1 MADVNGGALSFTSVM
16 DNGNMNAA
24 IEETLRRVQGF
35 SDAVVGSGDAM
46 DKTTQEIVE
55 SINIQKRVINEL
67 ENTVAELN
75 AKINSVEPG
84 AAQDALIEQANAA
97 RAELEGEKQGMVALI
112 NELNNL
118 QRANAGVAA
127 TQEEIR
133 SGLGQIGAACE
144 MHETA
149 LASLENEYAKISAQM
164 NTALKSGND
173 NEYRALRERA
183 QAIKG
188 EITTRKQL
196 LKELRDQ
203 SNALEAEA
211 TKMEQA
217 AAAVNNTAQA
227 HVSLRGRIRELREEM
242 ALYREQFGD
251 QTDKYREMSAE
262 LGRLQ
267 DIQGD
272 IQAQGRILSNDQA
285 QFQGIITG
293 LNGVVG
299 GFTAAQG
306 AVALFAG
313 ENENLQKIMLK
324 VQSLMSITM
333 GLQQVSATLNKDSAF
348 RLATVNSLREWWN
361 KLLAIGRGEQIASTA
376 ATVADTTATA
386 ASTAATTANAA
397 AQTAANSAQT
407 ASVGAST
414 GAAVAQGVQ
423 TASAVAGTAANIG
436 LAGAFRMVGAAI
448 KSIPVFGW
456 ILAGISAL
464 IALVSL
470 FVGKANEAKK
480 AAEEWYNAIAE
491 NSYKPIAAIMD
502 LSARWNALGN
512 DLEAKKQFIEDNK
525 KAFDELGAS
534 VNDVVDAE
542 NLLVKNKDAF
552 INAQIEKA
560 KATIYLRQA
569 TEKVKELIKKEQE
582 VAAMPDKSSTYV
594 QTSSFGTGYWVE
606 GINQAKVE
614 AKKELAGLRAEIAQG
629 FTNAA
634 DAEKRGFNIL
644 KNAGVSA
651 TQTYAKGS
659 LGAIQQAIALKQEA
673 LKKLTNNADYQKAMK
688 EIEALQKQA
697 DKITGKTT
705 TTSGGGGGGGR
716 SSGGGTKKD
725 PFLDKLA
732 KYKSEY
738 ARFQK
743 WVNTGDAIIQKEA
756 ATEFD
761 GLLKQG
767 ATYIDYLKRQRDIIL
782 EVDVANRTKAQNKQL
797 RQLNDAIAEETKNTV
812 LEAFNNELSASL
824 ANAKTVLEM
833 LKVIE
838 AKRKELSG
846 DGTELDNAKAKSLN
860 NAEEKAKSEAA
871 KQTEALLTEY
881 ASFVEQKRRLEEQF
895 NTDMELLSRARAKA
909 TTAAGIAEIDQ
920 AMAQRKT
927 KYNKDV
933 VNVGGYDDLLN
944 QYGGYE
950 QKKTRIQEQ
959 YAERRRIAE
968 LNGNTQLLQQ
978 LATAEQN
985 ELSKLQSDLIKNSAD
1000 WQNLFGNLDELTTS
1014 TIKKLIAKIEGM
1026 KATIGVDLNP
1036 KDLQALNEQLLKAQ
1050 KEIES
1055 RNPFS
1060 ALGAAWKR
1068 LKEDIGNGGLG
1079 TDKAKKDAKDFA
1091 SSASEALNLMNGTF
1105 NAVTSGLDKMGVKMD
1120 EETQAILND
1129 ISGIMNGAQQL
1140 AEGIASANP
1149 LSIIQG
1155 SISLLSSAFDLFNF
1169 KDRKASKEVDKHVKA
1184 IQDLENAYR
1193 QLEWQIDKALGGEVY
1208 KNQQAAI
1215 RNMQE
1220 QQAQLQ
1226 AAWEAESSKKKKDD
1240 AKIAEWKEKY
1250 ADLTRQIQDM
1260 IDEISKDLLQT
1271 NAKDFATQL
1280 SDSLVE
1286 AFKTGEDAAKAME
1299 TTVNEV
1305 LQNIVVNQLKKK
1317 FLENQLQG
1325 ALNQLEKDMGYWNG
1339 DNFVFDGL
1347 SYEEI
1352 ARFKAAVGAAS
1363 SNFNNALQVYRQL
1376 LDLEES
1382 SLSEDLL
1389 QTDVTGLAD
1398 QLGDSLVEAFKSG
1411 EDAAKAMETTV
1422 NEVLQNIVVNQLKKN
1437 FLENQLQSS
1446 LERLQK
1452 DMGYWDGDNFVFD
1465 GLTDEEIAK
1474 FKASVSAATSNFNNA
1489 LQVYQDLF
1497 KEMDLGADNS
1507 LTGAVKG
1514 VSEET
1519 ANILAGQMNAIRI
1532 NQLDMSEIMR
1542 QQLQQLNQIAANTAY
1557 NKYLQR
1563 IERIITILETNNSEN
1578 ALRSQGLS

>member
-16 DNGNMNAA
+16 DNEKMNAA

-84 AAQDALIEQANAA
+84 AAQDALIEQANAV

-133 SGLGQIGAACE
+133 AGLGQIGAACE

-149 LASLENEYAKISAQM
+149 LASLEDEYAKISAQM

-183 QAIKG
+183 LAIKG

-217 AAAVNNTAQA
+217 AAAAQNTAQS
-227 HVSLRGRIRELREEM
+227 HVSLRSRIRELREEM

-272 IQAQGRILSNDQA
+272 IQAQGSILSNDQA
-285 QFQGIITG
+285 QFQGIISG

-376 ATVADTTATA
+376 ATIADTTATT
-386 ASTAATTANAA
+386 ASTVATTANTA
-397 AQTAANSAQT
+397 AQTAANGAKT
-407 ASVGAST
+407 ASIGAST
-414 GAAVAQGVQ
+414 GAAAAQGVQ

-464 IALVSL
+464 IALVSH

-502 LSARWNALGN
+502 LSQRWNELGN

-525 KAFDELGAS
+525 KAFDDLGAS

-560 KATIYLRQA
+560 KATIYLQQA

-582 VAAMPDKSSTYV
+582 VAAMPEKSSTYV

-614 AKKELAGLRAEIAQG
+614 AKKELADLRAEITKG

-634 DAEKRGFNIL
+634 YAEKRGFNIL

-716 SSGGGTKKD
+716 RLSGGGGTKKD
-725 PFLDKLA
+725 PFLEKLA

-743 WVNTGDAIIQKEA
+743 WVNSGDAIIQKAA

-782 EVDVANRTKAQNKQL
+782 DVDVANRTKAQNKQL

-846 DGTELDNAKAKSLN
+846 DGTELDNAKAKSLD
-860 NAEEKAKSEAA
+860 NAEEKANAEAA

-881 ASFVEQKRRLEEQF
+881 ASFTEQKRRLDEQYRI
-895 NTDMELLSRARAKA
+895 DKELLDRRLAKA
-909 TTAAGIAEIDQ
+909 TSAAEIAEIKNV
-920 AMAQRKT
+920 MAEREK

-933 VNVGGYDDLLN
+933 LNVGGYDDILN

-968 LNGNTQLLQQ
+968 LNGNTKLLEQ

-1036 KDLQALNEQLLKAQ
+1036 QDLKALTDQ
-1050 KEIES
+1050 LNKAREEVEK
-1055 RNPFS
+1055 RNPFT

-1068 LKEDIGNGGLG
+1068 LKEATKDGKGLG
-1079 TDKAKKDAKDFA
+1079 SDEAKKATKDVA
-1091 SSASEALNLMNGTF
+1091 SAVSQSINLVSGTF
-1105 NAVTSGLDKMGVKMD
+1105 NAVTAGLQKMGVSMD
-1120 EETQAILND
+1120 EETQAILSD
-1129 ISGIMNGAQQL
+1129 LGGIMDGASQVAQ
-1140 AEGIASANP
+1140 GIATGNP
-1149 LSIIQG
+1149 LSVIQG
-1155 SISLLSSAFDLFNF
+1155 SIGLLSSAFDLFNSR
-1169 KDRKASKEVDKHVKA
+1169 DRKAEKQIKKHQEA
-1184 IQDLENAYR
+1184 IKKLQNAYK

-1208 KNQQAAI
+1208 KNQRAAI
-1215 RNMQE
+1215 KNMQE
-1220 QQAQLQ
+1220 QQAHLK
-1226 AAWEAESSKKKKDD
+1226 AAWEAEISKKHTDWGRVDD
-1240 AKIAEWKEKY
+1240 FKEQYAE
-1250 ADLTRQIQDM
+1250 LGRQIEDM
-1260 IDEISKDLLQT
+1260 IDEISNDLLQT
-1271 NAKDFATQL
+1271 NAKDFANEL
-1280 SDSLVE
+1280 GDALVE
-1286 AFKTGEDAAKAME
+1286 AFGKGEDAAKAME
-1299 TTVNEV
+1299 TTVNSV
-1305 LQNIVVNQLKKK
+1305 LKNLVLNQLKKN
-1317 FLENQLQG
+1317 FLETQLQG
-1325 ALNQLEKDMGYWNG
+1325 ALDQLEKDMGYWNG
-1339 DNFVFDGL
+1339 DNFIFDGL
-1347 SYEEI
+1347 SDEEI
-1352 ARFKAAVGAAS
+1352 ARFKASVGAATA
-1363 SNFNNALQVYRQL
+1363 NFNNAMQL
-1376 LDLEES
+1376 YE
-1382 SLSEDLL
+1382 
-1389 QTDVTGLAD
+1389 
-1398 QLGDSLVEAFKSG
+1398 
-1411 EDAAKAMETTV
+1411 
-1422 NEVLQNIVVNQLKKN
+1422 
-1437 FLENQLQSS
+1437 
-1446 LERLQK
+1446 
-1452 DMGYWDGDNFVFD
+1452 
-1465 GLTDEEIAK
+1465 
-1474 FKASVSAATSNFNNA
+1474 
-1489 LQVYQDLF
+1489 DLF
-1497 KEMDLGADNS
+1497 KEMGLDDTDES

-1519 ANILAGQMNAIRI
+1519 ADIIAGQMNAIRI
-1532 NQLDMSEIMR
+1532 NQLDMAAIMR
-1542 QQLQQLNQIAANTAY
+1542 QQLQQLNQIAVNTGY
-1557 NKYLQR
+1557 NKYLSR
-1563 IERIITILETNNSEN
+1563 IERIITILEQNQSGNT
-1578 ALRSQGLS
+1578 LRSQGLS

>member
-16 DNGNMNAA
+16 DNEKMNAA

-84 AAQDALIEQANAA
+84 AAQDALIEQANAV
-97 RAELEGEKQGMVALI
+97 RAELDGEKQGMVALI

-133 SGLGQIGAACE
+133 AGLGQIGAACE

-217 AAAVNNTAQA
+217 AAAANNTAQA
-227 HVSLRGRIRELREEM
+227 HVSLRSRIRELREEM

-272 IQAQGRILSNDQA
+272 IQAQGSILSNDQA
-285 QFQGIITG
+285 QFQGIISG

-376 ATVADTTATA
+376 ATVADTTATT
-386 ASTAATTANAA
+386 ASTVATTANTA
-397 AQTAANSAQT
+397 AQTAANSAKT

-414 GAAVAQGVQ
+414 GAAAAQGVQ

-464 IALVSL
+464 IALVSH

-525 KAFDELGAS
+525 KAFDDLGAS

-560 KATIYLRQA
+560 KATIYLQQA

-594 QTSSFGTGYWVE
+594 QTSSYGTGYWVE

-614 AKKELAGLRAEIAQG
+614 AQKELADLKAEITQG

-634 DAEKRGFNIL
+634 EAEKRGFNIL

-716 SSGGGTKKD
+716 SSGGGGTKKD
-725 PFLDKLA
+725 PFLEKLA

-743 WVNTGDAIIQKEA
+743 WVNSGDVIIQKAA

-782 EVDVANRTKAQNKQL
+782 DVDVANRTKAQNKQL

-846 DGTELDNAKAKSLN
+846 DGTELDNAKAKSLD
-860 NAEEKAKSEAA
+860 NAEEKANAEAA

-909 TTAAGIAEIDQ
+909 TTAAEIAEIDQ
-920 AMAQRKT
+920 AMANRKT

-933 VNVGGYDDLLN
+933 VNVGGYDEILN

-968 LNGNTQLLQQ
+968 LNGNTKLLEQ

-1036 KDLQALNEQLLKAQ
+1036 QDLKALTDQ
-1050 KEIES
+1050 LNKAREEVEK
-1055 RNPFS
+1055 RNPFT

-1068 LKEDIGNGGLG
+1068 LKEATKDGKGLG
-1079 TDKAKKDAKDFA
+1079 SDEAKKATKDVA
-1091 SSASEALNLMNGTF
+1091 SAVSQSINLVSGTF
-1105 NAVTSGLDKMGVKMD
+1105 NAVTAGLQKMGVSMD
-1120 EETQAILND
+1120 EETQAILGD
-1129 ISGIMNGAQQL
+1129 LGGIMEGASQVAQ
-1140 AEGIASANP
+1140 GIATGNP
-1149 LSIIQG
+1149 LSVIQG
-1155 SISLLSSAFDLFNF
+1155 SIGLLSSAFDLFNSR
-1169 KDRKASKEVDKHVKA
+1169 DRKAEKQIKKHQEA
-1184 IQDLENAYR
+1184 INKLQNAYK

-1208 KNQQAAI
+1208 KNQRAAI
-1215 RNMQE
+1215 KNMQE
-1220 QQAQLQ
+1220 QQAHLK
-1226 AAWEAESSKKKKDD
+1226 ASWEAEISKKHTDWGRVDD
-1240 AKIAEWKEKY
+1240 FKEQYAE
-1250 ADLTRQIQDM
+1250 LGRQIEDL
-1260 IDEISKDLLQT
+1260 IDEISNDLLQT
-1271 NAKDFATQL
+1271 NAKDFANEL
-1280 SDSLVE
+1280 GDALVE
-1286 AFKTGEDAAKAME
+1286 AFGKGEDAAKAME
-1299 TTVNEV
+1299 TTVNSV
-1305 LQNIVVNQLKKK
+1305 LKNLVLNQLKKN
-1317 FLENQLQG
+1317 FLETQLQG
-1325 ALNQLEKDMGYWNG
+1325 ALDQLEKDMGYWSG
-1339 DNFVFDGL
+1339 DNFIFDGL
-1347 SYEEI
+1347 SDEEI
-1352 ARFKAAVGAAS
+1352 ARFKASVGAATA
-1363 SNFNNALQVYRQL
+1363 NFNNAMQL
-1376 LDLEES
+1376 YE
-1382 SLSEDLL
+1382 
-1389 QTDVTGLAD
+1389 
-1398 QLGDSLVEAFKSG
+1398 
-1411 EDAAKAMETTV
+1411 
-1422 NEVLQNIVVNQLKKN
+1422 
-1437 FLENQLQSS
+1437 
-1446 LERLQK
+1446 
-1452 DMGYWDGDNFVFD
+1452 
-1465 GLTDEEIAK
+1465 
-1474 FKASVSAATSNFNNA
+1474 
-1489 LQVYQDLF
+1489 DLF
-1497 KEMDLGADNS
+1497 KEMGLDDTDES

-1519 ANILAGQMNAIRI
+1519 ADILAGQMNAIRI
-1532 NQLDMSEIMR
+1532 NQLDMAAIMR
-1542 QQLQQLNQIAANTAY
+1542 QQLQQLNQIAVNTGY
-1557 NKYLQR
+1557 NKYLSR
-1563 IERIITILETNNSEN
+1563 IERIITILEQNQSGNT
-1578 ALRSQGLS
+1578 LRSQGLS

>member
-16 DNGNMNAA
+16 DNEKMNAA

-84 AAQDALIEQANAA
+84 AAQDALIEQANAV

-133 SGLGQIGAACE
+133 AGLGQIGAACE
-144 MHETA
+144 MHEAA
-149 LASLENEYAKISAQM
+149 LASLEDEYAKISAQM

-217 AAAVNNTAQA
+217 AAAANNTAQA
-227 HVSLRGRIRELREEM
+227 HVSLRSRIRELREEM

-272 IQAQGRILSNDQA
+272 IQAQGSILSNDQA

-376 ATVADTTATA
+376 ATVADTTATT
-386 ASTAATTANAA
+386 ASTVATTANTA
-397 AQTAANSAQT
+397 AQTAANSAKT

-414 GAAVAQGVQ
+414 GAAAAQGVQ

-464 IALVSL
+464 IALVSH

-512 DLEAKKQFIEDNK
+512 DLEAKKQFIEENK
-525 KAFDELGAS
+525 KAFDDLGAS

-560 KATIYLRQA
+560 KATIYLQQA

-614 AKKELAGLRAEIAQG
+614 AKKELADLRAEITQG

-716 SSGGGTKKD
+716 SSGGGGTKKD
-725 PFLDKLA
+725 PFLEKLA

-743 WVNTGDAIIQKEA
+743 WVNSGDAIIQKAA

-767 ATYIDYLKRQRDIIL
+767 ATYIDYLKRQRDVIL
-782 EVDVANRTKAQNKQL
+782 DVDVANRTKAQNKQL

-846 DGTELDNAKAKSLN
+846 DGTELDNAKAKSLD
-860 NAEEKAKSEAA
+860 NAEEKANAEAA

-909 TTAAGIAEIDQ
+909 TTAAEIAEIDQ
-920 AMAQRKT
+920 AIANRKT

-933 VNVGGYDDLLN
+933 VNVGGYDDILN

-968 LNGNTQLLQQ
+968 LNGNTKLLEQ

-1036 KDLQALNEQLLKAQ
+1036 QDLKALTDQ
-1050 KEIES
+1050 LNKARAEVEK
-1055 RNPFS
+1055 RNPFT

-1068 LKEDIGNGGLG
+1068 LKEATKDGKGLG
-1079 TDKAKKDAKDFA
+1079 SDEAKKATKDVA
-1091 SSASEALNLMNGTF
+1091 SAVSQSINLVSGTF
-1105 NAVTSGLDKMGVKMD
+1105 NAVTAGLQKMGVSMD
-1120 EETQAILND
+1120 EETQAILSD
-1129 ISGIMNGAQQL
+1129 LGGIMDGASQVAQ
-1140 AEGIASANP
+1140 GIATGNP
-1149 LSIIQG
+1149 LSVIQG
-1155 SISLLSSAFDLFNF
+1155 SIGLLSSAFDLFNSR
-1169 KDRKASKEVDKHVKA
+1169 DRKAEKQIKKHQEA
-1184 IQDLENAYR
+1184 IKKLQNAYK

-1208 KNQQAAI
+1208 KNQRAAI

-1220 QQAQLQ
+1220 QQAHLK
-1226 AAWEAESSKKKKDD
+1226 ASWEAEISKKHTDWGRVDD
-1240 AKIAEWKEKY
+1240 FKEQYAE
-1250 ADLTRQIQDM
+1250 LGRQIEDM
-1260 IDEISKDLLQT
+1260 IDEISNDLLQT
-1271 NAKDFATQL
+1271 NAKDFANEL
-1280 SDSLVE
+1280 GDALVE
-1286 AFKTGEDAAKAME
+1286 AFGKGEDAAKAME
-1299 TTVNEV
+1299 TTVNSV
-1305 LQNIVVNQLKKK
+1305 LKNLVLNQLKKN
-1317 FLENQLQG
+1317 FLETQLQG
-1325 ALNQLEKDMGYWNG
+1325 ALDQLEKDMGYWNG
-1339 DNFVFDGL
+1339 DNFIFDGL
-1347 SYEEI
+1347 SDEEI
-1352 ARFKAAVGAAS
+1352 ARFKASVGAATA
-1363 SNFNNALQVYRQL
+1363 NFNNAMQL
-1376 LDLEES
+1376 YE
-1382 SLSEDLL
+1382 
-1389 QTDVTGLAD
+1389 
-1398 QLGDSLVEAFKSG
+1398 
-1411 EDAAKAMETTV
+1411 
-1422 NEVLQNIVVNQLKKN
+1422 
-1437 FLENQLQSS
+1437 
-1446 LERLQK
+1446 
-1452 DMGYWDGDNFVFD
+1452 
-1465 GLTDEEIAK
+1465 
-1474 FKASVSAATSNFNNA
+1474 
-1489 LQVYQDLF
+1489 DLF
-1497 KEMDLGADNS
+1497 KEMGLDDTDES

-1519 ANILAGQMNAIRI
+1519 ADIIAGQMNAIRI
-1532 NQLDMSEIMR
+1532 NQLDMAAIMR
-1542 QQLQQLNQIAANTAY
+1542 QQLQQLNQIAVNTGY
-1557 NKYLQR
+1557 NKYLSR
-1563 IERIITILETNNSEN
+1563 IERIITILEQNQSGNT
-1578 ALRSQGLS
+1578 LRSQGLS

>member
-16 DNGNMNAA
+16 DNGKMNAA

-188 EITTRKQL
+188 EIATRKQL

-217 AAAVNNTAQA
+217 AAAANNTAQS
-227 HVSLRGRIRELREEM
+227 HVSLRSRIRELREEM

-251 QTDKYREMSAE
+251 QTAKYREMSAE

-272 IQAQGRILSNDQA
+272 IQRQGSILSNDQA

-386 ASTAATTANAA
+386 ASTVATTANAA
-397 AQTAANSAQT
+397 AQTSANSAKT

-414 GAAVAQGVQ
+414 GAAAAQGVQ

-456 ILAGISAL
+456 VLAGISAL
-464 IALVSL
+464 IALVSH

-525 KAFDELGAS
+525 KAFNDLGAS

-542 NLLVKNKDAF
+542 NLLVQNKDAF

-560 KATIYLRQA
+560 KATIYLQQA

-614 AKKELAGLRAEIAQG
+614 AKKELADLRAEIAQG

-673 LKKLTNNADYQKAMK
+673 LKNLTNNADYQKAMK

-705 TTSGGGGGGGR
+705 TTSGGGGGGG
-716 SSGGGTKKD
+716 TKKD

-743 WVNTGDAIIQKEA
+743 WVNSGDAIIQKAA

-812 LEAFNNELSASL
+812 LEAFNKELSASL
-824 ANAKTVLEM
+824 ANANTVLEM

-846 DGTELDNAKAKSLN
+846 DGTELDNAKAKSLD
-860 NAEEKAKSEAA
+860 NAEEKANAEAA

-881 ASFVEQKRRLEEQF
+881 ASFVEEKRRLEEQF
-895 NTDMELLSRARAKA
+895 NADMELLSRARAKA
-909 TTAAGIAEIDQ
+909 TTAAEIAEIDQ

-933 VNVGGYDDLLN
+933 VNVGGYDEILN

-968 LNGNTQLLQQ
+968 LNGNTKLMEQ

-1014 TIKKLIAKIEGM
+1014 TIKKLIEKIEGM

-1079 TDKAKKDAKDFA
+1079 TDKAKKDTKDFA
-1091 SSASEALNLMNGTF
+1091 SSASEALNLVNGTF

-1120 EETQAILND
+1120 EETKAILTDLSD
-1129 ISGIMNGAQQL
+1129 IMDGAIKV
-1140 AEGIASANP
+1140 AEGIASGNP
-1149 LSIIQG
+1149 LSVIQG
-1155 SISLLSSAFDLFNF
+1155 SISLLTSAFDLFNF
-1169 KDRKASKEVDKHVKA
+1169 QDRKASKEVDKHVKA

-1215 RNMQE
+1215 RNMQ
-1220 QQAQLQ
+1220 QQQIELQ
-1226 AAWEAESSKKKKDD
+1226 QAWEAEQSKKKKDD
-1240 AKIAEWKEKY
+1240 AKIAEWKSKY
-1250 ADLTRQIQDM
+1250 QELSRKIQDM
-1260 IDEISKDLLQT
+1260 IDEISNDLLQT
-1271 NAKDFATQL
+1271 NAKDFA
-1280 SDSLVE
+1280 S
-1286 AFKTGEDAAKAME
+1286 
-1299 TTVNEV
+1299 
-1305 LQNIVVNQLKKK
+1305 
-1317 FLENQLQG
+1317 
-1325 ALNQLEKDMGYWNG
+1325 
-1339 DNFVFDGL
+1339 
-1347 SYEEI
+1347 
-1352 ARFKAAVGAAS
+1352 
-1363 SNFNNALQVYRQL
+1363 
-1376 LDLEES
+1376 
-1382 SLSEDLL
+1382 
-1389 QTDVTGLAD
+1389 

-1422 NEVLQNIVVNQLKKN
+1422 NEVLQNIVVNQLKKK
-1437 FLENQLQSS
+1437 FLETQLQGALDQ
-1446 LERLQK
+1446 LEK
-1452 DMGYWDGDNFVFD
+1452 DMGYWSGDNFIFD
-1465 GLTDEEIAK
+1465 GLSDEEIAR
-1474 FKASVSAATSNFNNA
+1474 FRASVGAATANFNNA
-1489 LQVYQDLF
+1489 MKLYEDLF
-1497 KEMDLGADNS
+1497 KEMGLDDTDES

-1532 NQLDMSEIMR
+1532 NQLDMSAIMR
-1542 QQLQQLNQIAANTAY
+1542 QQLQELNQIAANTAY

-1563 IERIITILETNNSEN
+1563 IERIITILESNNSSN

>member
-16 DNGNMNAA
+16 DNEKMNAA

-84 AAQDALIEQANAA
+84 AAQDALIEQANAV
-97 RAELEGEKQGMVALI
+97 RAELDGEKQGMVALI

-133 SGLGQIGAACE
+133 AGLGQIGAACE
-144 MHETA
+144 MHENAIAA
-149 LASLENEYAKISAQM
+149 LKKEYEQITQTM
-164 NTALKSGND
+164 NGALKSGND
-173 NEYRALRERA
+173 NEYRALRDRA

-188 EITTRKQL
+188 EIATRKSL
-196 LKELRDQ
+196 LNELREQ
-203 SNALEAEA
+203 SNALEDEA
-211 TKMEQA
+211 SRMEQA
-217 AAAVNNTAQA
+217 RAAAENTAQA
-227 HVSLRGRIRELREEM
+227 HVSLRQQIRALKEEM
-242 ALYREQFGD
+242 ADAVANGIDEQSEAY
-251 QTDKYREMSAE
+251 KRMVNE

-272 IQAQGRILSNDQA
+272 IQSQGSVLANDEATFAGVLS
-285 QFQGIITG
+285 G

-333 GLQQVSATLNKDSAF
+333 GLQQVAQTLNKDSAF
-348 RLATVNSLREWWN
+348 SLITLNKAKEWWN
-361 KLLAIGRGEQIASTA
+361 NLLAVGRGEQIASTA
-376 ATVADTTATA
+376 ATVADTTATT
-386 ASTAATTANAA
+386 ASTVATTANTA
-397 AQTAANSAQT
+397 AQTAANSAKT

-414 GAAVAQGVQ
+414 GAAAAQGVQ

-464 IALVSL
+464 IALVSH

-512 DLEAKKQFIEDNK
+512 DLEAKKQFIEENK

-560 KATIYLRQA
+560 KATIYLQQA

-582 VAAMPDKSSTYV
+582 VAAMPEKSSTYV
-594 QTSSFGTGYWVE
+594 QTSSYGTGYWVE

-614 AKKELAGLRAEIAQG
+614 AKKELADLRAEITQG

-634 DAEKRGFNIL
+634 KAEKRGFNIL

-659 LGAIQQAIALKQEA
+659 LGAIQQAIALKREA

-705 TTSGGGGGGGR
+705 TTSGGGGGGRR
-716 SSGGGTKKD
+716 SSGGGGTKKD
-725 PFLDKLA
+725 PFLEKLA

-743 WVNTGDAIIQKEA
+743 WVNSGDAIIQKAA

-782 EVDVANRTKAQNKQL
+782 DVDVANRTKAQNKQL

-846 DGTELDNAKAKSLN
+846 DGTELDNAKAKSLD
-860 NAEEKAKSEAA
+860 NAEEKANAEAA

-881 ASFVEQKRRLEEQF
+881 ASFTEQKRRLDEQYRI
-895 NTDMELLSRARAKA
+895 DKELLDRRLAKA
-909 TTAAGIAEIDQ
+909 TSAAEIAEIKNV
-920 AMAQRKT
+920 MAEREK

-933 VNVGGYDDLLN
+933 LNVGGYDEILN

-968 LNGNTQLLQQ
+968 LNGNTKLLEQ

-1036 KDLQALNEQLLKAQ
+1036 QDLKALTDQ
-1050 KEIES
+1050 LNKAREEVEK
-1055 RNPFS
+1055 RNPFT

-1068 LKEDIGNGGLG
+1068 LKEATKDGKGLG
-1079 TDKAKKDAKDFA
+1079 SDEAKKATKDVA
-1091 SSASEALNLMNGTF
+1091 SAVSQSINLVSGTF
-1105 NAVTSGLDKMGVKMD
+1105 NAVTAGLQKMGVSMD
-1120 EETQAILND
+1120 EETQAILSD
-1129 ISGIMNGAQQL
+1129 LGGIMDGASQVAQ
-1140 AEGIASANP
+1140 GIATGNP
-1149 LSIIQG
+1149 LSVIQG
-1155 SISLLSSAFDLFNF
+1155 SIGLLSSAFDLFNSR
-1169 KDRKASKEVDKHVKA
+1169 DRKAEKQIKKHQEA
-1184 IQDLENAYR
+1184 INKLQNAYK

-1208 KNQQAAI
+1208 KNQRAAI
-1215 RNMQE
+1215 KNMQE
-1220 QQAQLQ
+1220 QQAHLK
-1226 AAWEAESSKKKKDD
+1226 ASWEAEISKKHTDWGRVDD
-1240 AKIAEWKEKY
+1240 FKEQYAE
-1250 ADLTRQIQDM
+1250 LGRQIEDL
-1260 IDEISKDLLQT
+1260 IDEISNDLLQT
-1271 NAKDFATQL
+1271 NAKDFANEL
-1280 SDSLVE
+1280 GDAIVE
-1286 AFKTGEDAAKAME
+1286 AFGKGEDAAKAME
-1299 TTVNEV
+1299 TTVNSV
-1305 LQNIVVNQLKKK
+1305 LKNLVLNQLKKN
-1317 FLENQLQG
+1317 FLETQLQG
-1325 ALNQLEKDMGYWNG
+1325 ALDQLEKDMGYWSG
-1339 DNFVFDGL
+1339 DNFIFDGL
-1347 SYEEI
+1347 SDEEI
-1352 ARFKAAVGAAS
+1352 ARFKASVGAATA
-1363 SNFNNALQVYRQL
+1363 NFNNAMQL
-1376 LDLEES
+1376 YE
-1382 SLSEDLL
+1382 
-1389 QTDVTGLAD
+1389 
-1398 QLGDSLVEAFKSG
+1398 
-1411 EDAAKAMETTV
+1411 
-1422 NEVLQNIVVNQLKKN
+1422 
-1437 FLENQLQSS
+1437 
-1446 LERLQK
+1446 
-1452 DMGYWDGDNFVFD
+1452 
-1465 GLTDEEIAK
+1465 
-1474 FKASVSAATSNFNNA
+1474 
-1489 LQVYQDLF
+1489 DLF
-1497 KEMDLGADNS
+1497 KEMGLDDTDES

-1519 ANILAGQMNAIRI
+1519 ADIIAGQMNAIRI
-1532 NQLDMSEIMR
+1532 NQMEATQVLR
-1542 QQLQQLNQIAANTAY
+1542 QSLQALNTIANNTAY
-1557 NKYLQR
+1557 NRLLQDILSAVRELQR
-1563 IERIITILETNNSEN
+1563 PSGDS
-1578 ALRSQGLS
+1578 LRSQGLS

>member
-16 DNGNMNAA
+16 DNDKMNAA

-84 AAQDALIEQANAA
+84 AAQDALIEQANAV
-97 RAELEGEKQGMVALI
+97 RAELDGEKQGMVALI

-133 SGLGQIGAACE
+133 AGLGQIGAACE

-183 QAIKG
+183 QAVKG

-217 AAAVNNTAQA
+217 AAAANNTAQA
-227 HVSLRGRIRELREEM
+227 HVSLRSRIRELREEM

-272 IQAQGRILSNDQA
+272 IQAQGSILSNDQA

-376 ATVADTTATA
+376 ATVADTTATT

-397 AQTAANSAQT
+397 AQTAANSAKT

-414 GAAVAQGVQ
+414 GAAAAQGVQ

-464 IALVSL
+464 IALVSH

-491 NSYKPIAAIMD
+491 NSYKPIASIME
-502 LSARWNALGN
+502 LSERWNALGN
-512 DLEAKKQFIEDNK
+512 DLEAKKQFIEENK
-525 KAFDELGAS
+525 KAFDELGVAI
-534 VNDVVDAE
+534 NDVVDAE
-542 NLLVKNKDAF
+542 NILSNPAQVQKFVD
-552 INAQIEKA
+552 AQIEKA
-560 KATIYLRQA
+560 KASLYLKEAQ
-569 TEKVKELIKKEQE
+569 EKVKEYIQKEQE
-582 VAAMPDKSSTYV
+582 WAAMPEKSSTYV

-606 GINQAKVE
+606 GVNQAKEE
-614 AKKELAGLRAEIAQG
+614 AKTALKNLKTEIEQG
-629 FTNAA
+629 FTKAA
-634 DAEKRGFNIL
+634 EAEKRGFNIL
-644 KNAGVSA
+644 KNAGIAA

-716 SSGGGTKKD
+716 SSGGGGTKKD
-725 PFLDKLA
+725 PFLEKLA

-743 WVNTGDAIIQKEA
+743 WVNSGDAIIQKAA

-782 EVDVANRTKAQNKQL
+782 DVDVANRTKAQNKQL

-846 DGTELDNAKAKSLN
+846 DGTELDNAKAKSLD
-860 NAEEKAKSEAA
+860 NAEEKANAEAA

-881 ASFVEQKRRLEEQF
+881 ASFTEQKRRLDEQYRI
-895 NTDMELLSRARAKA
+895 DKELLDRRLAKA
-909 TTAAGIAEIDQ
+909 TSAAEIAEIKNV
-920 AMAQRKT
+920 MAEREK

-933 VNVGGYDDLLN
+933 LNVGGYDEILN
-944 QYGGYE
+944 QYGGFE

-968 LNGNTQLLQQ
+968 LNGNTKLLEQ

-1036 KDLQALNEQLLKAQ
+1036 QDLKALTDQ
-1050 KEIES
+1050 LNKAREEVEK
-1055 RNPFS
+1055 RNPFT

-1068 LKEDIGNGGLG
+1068 LKEATKDGKGLG
-1079 TDKAKKDAKDFA
+1079 SDEAKKATKDVA
-1091 SSASEALNLMNGTF
+1091 SAVSQSINLVSGTF
-1105 NAVTSGLDKMGVKMD
+1105 NAVTAGLQKMGVSMD
-1120 EETQAILND
+1120 EETQAILSD
-1129 ISGIMNGAQQL
+1129 LGGIMEGASQVAQ
-1140 AEGIASANP
+1140 GIATGNP
-1149 LSIIQG
+1149 LSVIQG
-1155 SISLLSSAFDLFNF
+1155 SIGLLSSAFDLFNSR
-1169 KDRKASKEVDKHVKA
+1169 DRKAEKQIKKHQEA
-1184 IQDLENAYR
+1184 INKLQNAYK

-1208 KNQQAAI
+1208 KNQRAAI
-1215 RNMQE
+1215 KNMQE
-1220 QQAQLQ
+1220 QQAHLK
-1226 AAWEAESSKKKKDD
+1226 ASWEAEISKKHTDWGRVDD
-1240 AKIAEWKEKY
+1240 FKEQYAE
-1250 ADLTRQIQDM
+1250 LGRQIEDL
-1260 IDEISKDLLQT
+1260 IDEISNNLLQT
-1271 NAKDFATQL
+1271 NAKDFANEL
-1280 SDSLVE
+1280 GDALVE
-1286 AFKTGEDAAKAME
+1286 AFGKGEDAAKAME
-1299 TTVNEV
+1299 TTVNSV
-1305 LQNIVVNQLKKK
+1305 LKNLVLNQLKKN
-1317 FLENQLQG
+1317 FLETQLQG
-1325 ALNQLEKDMGYWNG
+1325 ALDQLEKDMGYWSG
-1339 DNFVFDGL
+1339 DNFIFDGL
-1347 SYEEI
+1347 SDEEI
-1352 ARFKAAVGAAS
+1352 ARFKASVGAATA
-1363 SNFNNALQVYRQL
+1363 NFNNAMQL
-1376 LDLEES
+1376 YE
-1382 SLSEDLL
+1382 
-1389 QTDVTGLAD
+1389 
-1398 QLGDSLVEAFKSG
+1398 
-1411 EDAAKAMETTV
+1411 
-1422 NEVLQNIVVNQLKKN
+1422 
-1437 FLENQLQSS
+1437 
-1446 LERLQK
+1446 
-1452 DMGYWDGDNFVFD
+1452 
-1465 GLTDEEIAK
+1465 
-1474 FKASVSAATSNFNNA
+1474 
-1489 LQVYQDLF
+1489 DLF
-1497 KEMDLGADNS
+1497 KEMGLDDTDES

-1519 ANILAGQMNAIRI
+1519 ADILAGQMNAVRI
-1532 NQLDMSEIMR
+1532 NQLDMAAIMR
-1542 QQLQQLNQIAANTAY
+1542 QQLQQLNQIAVNTGY
-1557 NKYLQR
+1557 NKYLSR
-1563 IERIITILETNNSEN
+1563 IERIITILEQNQSGNT
-1578 ALRSQGLS
+1578 LRSQGLS

>member
-16 DNGNMNAA
+16 DNEKMNAA

-84 AAQDALIEQANAA
+84 AAQDALIEQANAV
-97 RAELEGEKQGMVALI
+97 RAELDGEKQGMVALI

-133 SGLGQIGAACE
+133 AGLGQIGAACE

-149 LASLENEYAKISAQM
+149 LASLEDEYAKISAQM

-183 QAIKG
+183 LAIKG

-217 AAAVNNTAQA
+217 AAAAQNTAQS
-227 HVSLRGRIRELREEM
+227 HVSLRSRIRELREEM

-272 IQAQGRILSNDQA
+272 IQAQGSILSNDQA
-285 QFQGIITG
+285 QFQGVISG

-376 ATVADTTATA
+376 ATVADTTATT
-386 ASTAATTANAA
+386 ASTVATTANTA
-397 AQTAANSAQT
+397 AQTAANSAKT

-414 GAAVAQGVQ
+414 GAAAAQGVQ

-464 IALVSL
+464 IALVSH

-560 KATIYLRQA
+560 KATIYLQQA

-582 VAAMPDKSSTYV
+582 VAAMPEKSSTYV
-594 QTSSFGTGYWVE
+594 QTSSYGTGYWVE

-614 AKKELAGLRAEIAQG
+614 AKKELADLRAEITQG

-634 DAEKRGFNIL
+634 EAEKRGFNIL

-705 TTSGGGGGGGR
+705 TTSGGGGGGRR
-716 SSGGGTKKD
+716 SSGGGGTKKD
-725 PFLDKLA
+725 PFLEKLA

-743 WVNTGDAIIQKEA
+743 WVNSGDAIIQKAA

-782 EVDVANRTKAQNKQL
+782 DVDVANRTKAQNKQL

-812 LEAFNNELSASL
+812 LEAFNNELSSSL

-846 DGTELDNAKAKSLN
+846 DGTELNNAKAKSLD
-860 NAEEKAKSEAA
+860 NAEEKANAEAA

-881 ASFVEQKRRLEEQF
+881 ASFTEQKRRLDEQYRI
-895 NTDMELLSRARAKA
+895 DKELLDRRLAKA
-909 TTAAGIAEIDQ
+909 TSAAEIAEIKNV
-920 AMAQRKT
+920 MAEREK

-933 VNVGGYDDLLN
+933 LNVGGYDEILN

-968 LNGNTQLLQQ
+968 LNGNTKLLEQ

-1036 KDLQALNEQLLKAQ
+1036 QDLKALTDQ
-1050 KEIES
+1050 LNKARAEVEK
-1055 RNPFS
+1055 RNPFT

-1068 LKEDIGNGGLG
+1068 LKEATKDGKGLG
-1079 TDKAKKDAKDFA
+1079 SDEAKKATKDVA
-1091 SSASEALNLMNGTF
+1091 SAVSQSINLVSGTF
-1105 NAVTSGLDKMGVKMD
+1105 NAVTAGLQKMGVSMD
-1120 EETQAILND
+1120 EETQAILSD
-1129 ISGIMNGAQQL
+1129 LGGIMDGASQVAQ
-1140 AEGIASANP
+1140 GIATGNP
-1149 LSIIQG
+1149 LSMIQG
-1155 SISLLSSAFDLFNF
+1155 SIGLLSSALDLFNSR
-1169 KDRKASKEVDKHVKA
+1169 DRKAEKQIKKHQEA
-1184 IQDLENAYR
+1184 INKLQNAYK

-1208 KNQQAAI
+1208 KNQRAAI
-1215 RNMQE
+1215 KNMQE
-1220 QQAQLQ
+1220 QQAHLK
-1226 AAWEAESSKKKKDD
+1226 ASWEAEISKKHTDWERVDD
-1240 AKIAEWKEKY
+1240 FKEQYAE
-1250 ADLTRQIQDM
+1250 LSRQIEDM
-1260 IDEISKDLLQT
+1260 IDEISNDLLQT
-1271 NAKDFATQL
+1271 NAKDFANEL
-1280 SDSLVE
+1280 GDALVE
-1286 AFKTGEDAAKAME
+1286 AFGKGEDAAKAME
-1299 TTVNEV
+1299 TTVNSV
-1305 LQNIVVNQLKKK
+1305 LKNLVLNQLKKN
-1317 FLENQLQG
+1317 FLETQLQG
-1325 ALNQLEKDMGYWNG
+1325 ALDQLEKDMGYWSG
-1339 DNFVFDGL
+1339 DNFIFDGL
-1347 SYEEI
+1347 SDEEI
-1352 ARFKAAVGAAS
+1352 ARFKASVGAATA
-1363 SNFNNALQVYRQL
+1363 NFNNAMQL
-1376 LDLEES
+1376 YE
-1382 SLSEDLL
+1382 
-1389 QTDVTGLAD
+1389 
-1398 QLGDSLVEAFKSG
+1398 
-1411 EDAAKAMETTV
+1411 
-1422 NEVLQNIVVNQLKKN
+1422 
-1437 FLENQLQSS
+1437 
-1446 LERLQK
+1446 
-1452 DMGYWDGDNFVFD
+1452 
-1465 GLTDEEIAK
+1465 
-1474 FKASVSAATSNFNNA
+1474 
-1489 LQVYQDLF
+1489 DLF
-1497 KEMDLGADNS
+1497 KEMGLDDTDES

-1519 ANILAGQMNAIRI
+1519 ADILAGQMNAVRI
-1532 NQLDMSEIMR
+1532 NQLDMAAIMR
-1542 QQLQQLNQIAANTAY
+1542 QQLQQLNQIAVNTGY
-1557 NKYLQR
+1557 NKYLSR
-1563 IERIITILETNNSEN
+1563 IERIITILEQNQSGNT
-1578 ALRSQGLS
+1578 LRSQGLS

>member
-16 DNGNMNAA
+16 DNEKMNAA

-84 AAQDALIEQANAA
+84 AAQDALIEQANAV
-97 RAELEGEKQGMVALI
+97 RAELDGEKQGMVALI

-133 SGLGQIGAACE
+133 AGLGQIGAACE

-149 LASLENEYAKISAQM
+149 LASLEDEYAKISAQM

-217 AAAVNNTAQA
+217 AAAANNTAQA
-227 HVSLRGRIRELREEM
+227 HVSLRSRIRELREEM

-272 IQAQGRILSNDQA
+272 IQAQGSILSNDQA

-376 ATVADTTATA
+376 ATVADTTATT
-386 ASTAATTANAA
+386 ASTVATTANAA
-397 AQTAANSAQT
+397 AQTAANSAKT

-414 GAAVAQGVQ
+414 GAAAAQGVQ

-464 IALVSL
+464 IALVSH

-525 KAFDELGAS
+525 KAFDDLGAS

-560 KATIYLRQA
+560 KATIYLQQA

-582 VAAMPDKSSTYV
+582 VAAMPEKSSTYV
-594 QTSSFGTGYWVE
+594 QTSSYGTGYWVE

-614 AKKELAGLRAEIAQG
+614 AKKELADLRAEITQG

-716 SSGGGTKKD
+716 SSGGGGTKKD
-725 PFLDKLA
+725 PFLEKLA

-743 WVNTGDAIIQKEA
+743 WVNSGDAIIQKAA

-824 ANAKTVLEM
+824 ANAQTVLEM

-846 DGTELDNAKAKSLN
+846 DGTELDNAKAQSLD
-860 NAEEKAKSEAA
+860 NAEEKANAEAA

-881 ASFVEQKRRLEEQF
+881 ASFVEQKRSLEEQF

-909 TTAAGIAEIDQ
+909 ATAAEIAEIDQ
-920 AMAQRKT
+920 AIANRKT

-933 VNVGGYDDLLN
+933 VNVGGYDEILN

-1026 KATIGVDLNP
+1026 KATIGVDLKP
-1036 KDLQALNEQLLKAQ
+1036 QDLQALTDQLNKAREEVE
-1050 KEIES
+1050 K
-1055 RNPFS
+1055 RNPFT

-1068 LKEDIGNGGLG
+1068 LKAAIKDGKGLG
-1079 TDKAKKDAKDFA
+1079 SDEAKKATKDVA
-1091 SSASEALNLMNGTF
+1091 SAVSESINLVSGTF
-1105 NAVTSGLDKMGVKMD
+1105 NAVTAGLQKMGIAMD
-1120 EETQAILND
+1120 EETQAILGD
-1129 ISGIMNGAQQL
+1129 LGGIMDGASQVAQ
-1140 AEGIASANP
+1140 GIATGNP
-1149 LSIIQG
+1149 LSVIQG
-1155 SISLLSSAFDLFNF
+1155 SIGLLSSAFDLFNF
-1169 KDRKASKEVDKHVKA
+1169 RDRKAEKQIKKHQEA
-1184 IQDLENAYR
+1184 INKLQNAYK
-1193 QLEWQIDKALGGEVY
+1193 QLEWQIDKALGGDVY

-1215 RNMQE
+1215 RNMKE
-1220 QQAQLQ
+1220 QQEHLKES
-1226 AAWEAESSKKKKDD
+1226 WEAEMSKKDTDWGRVDEFKEQY
-1240 AKIAEWKEKY
+1240 AE
-1250 ADLTRQIQDM
+1250 LGRQIEDM
-1260 IDEISKDLLQT
+1260 IDEISNDLLQT
-1271 NAKDFATQL
+1271 NAKDFANEL
-1280 SDSLVE
+1280 GDALVE
-1286 AFKTGEDAAKAME
+1286 AFGKGEDAAKAME
-1299 TTVNEV
+1299 TTVNSV
-1305 LQNIVVNQLKKK
+1305 LRNLVLNQLKKN
-1317 FLENQLQG
+1317 FLEKHLQK
-1325 ALNQLEKDMGYWNG
+1325 ALDQLEQDMGYWEG
-1339 DNFVFDGL
+1339 DNFIFDGL
-1347 SYEEI
+1347 SDEEI
-1352 ARFKAAVGAAS
+1352 ARFKAAVAAAS
-1363 SNFNNALQVYRQL
+1363 ANYNNALKEYEKL
-1376 LDLEES
+1376 F
-1382 SLSEDLL
+1382 
-1389 QTDVTGLAD
+1389 G
-1398 QLGDSLVEAFKSG
+1398 
-1411 EDAAKAMETTV
+1411 
-1422 NEVLQNIVVNQLKKN
+1422 
-1437 FLENQLQSS
+1437 
-1446 LERLQK
+1446 
-1452 DMGYWDGDNFVFD
+1452 DMGLYD
-1465 GLTDEEIAK
+1465 TDE
-1474 FKASVSAATSNFNNA
+1474 
-1489 LQVYQDLF
+1489 
-1497 KEMDLGADNS
+1497 S

-1532 NQLDMSEIMR
+1532 NQLDMSAIMR
-1542 QQLQQLNQIAANTAY
+1542 QQLQQLNQIAVNTAY
-1557 NKYLQR
+1557 NKYLSR
-1563 IERIITILETNNSEN
+1563 IERIITILEQNQSGNT
-1578 ALRSQGLS
+1578 LRSQGLS

>member
-16 DNGNMNAA
+16 DNEKMNAA

-84 AAQDALIEQANAA
+84 AAQDALIEQANAV
-97 RAELEGEKQGMVALI
+97 RAELDGEKQGMVALI

-118 QRANAGVAA
+118 QRANAGVAT

-133 SGLGQIGAACE
+133 AGLGQIGAACE

-149 LASLENEYAKISAQM
+149 LASLKDEYAKISAQM

-183 QAIKG
+183 LAIKG

-217 AAAVNNTAQA
+217 AAAAQNTAQS
-227 HVSLRGRIRELREEM
+227 HVSLRSRIRELREEM

-272 IQAQGRILSNDQA
+272 IQAQGSILSNDQA
-285 QFQGIITG
+285 QFQGVISG

-376 ATVADTTATA
+376 ATVADTTATT
-386 ASTAATTANAA
+386 ASTVATTANTA
-397 AQTAANSAQT
+397 AQTAANSAKT

-414 GAAVAQGVQ
+414 GAAAAQGVQ

-464 IALVSL
+464 IALVSH

-512 DLEAKKQFIEDNK
+512 DLEAKKQFIEENK
-525 KAFDELGAS
+525 KAFDDLGAS

-560 KATIYLRQA
+560 KATIYLQQA

-582 VAAMPDKSSTYV
+582 VAAMPEKSSTYV
-594 QTSSFGTGYWVE
+594 QTSSYGTGYWVE

-614 AKKELAGLRAEIAQG
+614 AKKELADLRAEITKG

-634 DAEKRGFNIL
+634 VAEKRGFNIL

-705 TTSGGGGGGGR
+705 TTSGGGGGGRRR
-716 SSGGGTKKD
+716 SSGGGGTKKD
-725 PFLDKLA
+725 AFLEKLA

-738 ARFQK
+738 SRFLK
-743 WVNTGDAIIQKEA
+743 WVNSNDPIIQQA
-756 ATEFD
+756 AKKEFD

-782 EVDVANRTKAQNKQL
+782 DVDVANRTKAQNKQL

-812 LEAFNNELSASL
+812 LEAFDNELSASL

-846 DGTELDNAKAKSLN
+846 DGTELDNAKAKSLD
-860 NAEEKAKSEAA
+860 NAEEKANAEAA

-881 ASFVEQKRRLEEQF
+881 ASFTEQKRRLDEQYRI
-895 NTDMELLSRARAKA
+895 DKELLDRRLAKA
-909 TTAAGIAEIDQ
+909 TSAAEIAEIKNV
-920 AMAQRKT
+920 MAEREK

-933 VNVGGYDDLLN
+933 LNVGGYNEILN

-1036 KDLQALNEQLLKAQ
+1036 QDLKALTDQ
-1050 KEIES
+1050 LNKAREEVEK
-1055 RNPFS
+1055 RNPFT

-1068 LKEDIGNGGLG
+1068 LKEATKDGKGLG
-1079 TDKAKKDAKDFA
+1079 SDEAKKATKDVA
-1091 SSASEALNLMNGTF
+1091 SAVSQSINLVSGTF
-1105 NAVTSGLDKMGVKMD
+1105 NAVTAGLQKMGVSMD
-1120 EETQAILND
+1120 EETQAILSD
-1129 ISGIMNGAQQL
+1129 LGGIMEGASQVAQ
-1140 AEGIASANP
+1140 GIATGNP
-1149 LSIIQG
+1149 LSVIQG
-1155 SISLLSSAFDLFNF
+1155 SIGLLSSAFDLFNSR
-1169 KDRKASKEVDKHVKA
+1169 DRKAEKQIKKHQEA
-1184 IQDLENAYR
+1184 IKKLQNAYK

-1208 KNQQAAI
+1208 KNQRAAI
-1215 RNMQE
+1215 KNMQE
-1220 QQAQLQ
+1220 QQAHLK
-1226 AAWEAESSKKKKDD
+1226 AAWEAEISKKHTDWERVDD
-1240 AKIAEWKEKY
+1240 FKEQYAE
-1250 ADLTRQIQDM
+1250 LSRQIEDM
-1260 IDEISKDLLQT
+1260 IDEISNDLLQT
-1271 NAKDFATQL
+1271 NAKDFANEL
-1280 SDSLVE
+1280 GDALVE
-1286 AFKTGEDAAKAME
+1286 AFGKGEDAAKAME
-1299 TTVNEV
+1299 TTVNSV
-1305 LQNIVVNQLKKK
+1305 LKNLVLNQLKKN
-1317 FLENQLQG
+1317 FLETQLQG
-1325 ALNQLEKDMGYWNG
+1325 ALDQLEKDMGYWSG
-1339 DNFVFDGL
+1339 DNFIFDGL
-1347 SYEEI
+1347 SDEEI
-1352 ARFKAAVGAAS
+1352 ARFKASVGAATA
-1363 SNFNNALQVYRQL
+1363 NFNNAMQL
-1376 LDLEES
+1376 YE
-1382 SLSEDLL
+1382 
-1389 QTDVTGLAD
+1389 
-1398 QLGDSLVEAFKSG
+1398 
-1411 EDAAKAMETTV
+1411 
-1422 NEVLQNIVVNQLKKN
+1422 
-1437 FLENQLQSS
+1437 
-1446 LERLQK
+1446 
-1452 DMGYWDGDNFVFD
+1452 
-1465 GLTDEEIAK
+1465 
-1474 FKASVSAATSNFNNA
+1474 
-1489 LQVYQDLF
+1489 DLF
-1497 KEMDLGADNS
+1497 KEMGLDDTDES

-1519 ANILAGQMNAIRI
+1519 ADIIAGQMNAIRI
-1532 NQLDMSEIMR
+1532 NQLDMAAIMR
-1542 QQLQQLNQIAANTAY
+1542 QQLQQLNQIAVNTGY
-1557 NKYLQR
+1557 NKYLSR
-1563 IERIITILETNNSEN
+1563 IERIITILEQNQSGNT
-1578 ALRSQGLS
+1578 LRSQGLS

>member
-16 DNGNMNAA
+16 DNEKMNAA

-84 AAQDALIEQANAA
+84 AAQDALIEQANAV

-133 SGLGQIGAACE
+133 AGLGQIGAACE

-149 LASLENEYAKISAQM
+149 LASLKDEYAKISAQM

-183 QAIKG
+183 LAIKG

-217 AAAVNNTAQA
+217 AAAAQNTAQS
-227 HVSLRGRIRELREEM
+227 HVSLRSRIRELREEM

-272 IQAQGRILSNDQA
+272 IRAQGSILSNDQA
-285 QFQGIITG
+285 QFQGVISG

-376 ATVADTTATA
+376 ATVADTTATT
-386 ASTAATTANAA
+386 ASTVATTANAA
-397 AQTAANSAQT
+397 AQTAANRAKT

-414 GAAVAQGVQ
+414 GAAAAQGVQ

-464 IALVSL
+464 IALVSH

-502 LSARWNALGN
+502 LSQRWNELGN
-512 DLEAKKQFIEDNK
+512 DLEAKKQFIEENK
-525 KAFDELGAS
+525 KAFDELGLAI
-534 VNDVVDAE
+534 NDVVDAE
-542 NLLVKNKDAF
+542 NILSNPAQVRKFVD
-552 INAQIEKA
+552 AQIEKA
-560 KATIYLRQA
+560 KASLYLKEAQ
-569 TEKVKELIKKEQE
+569 EKVKEYIQKEQE
-582 VAAMPDKSSTYV
+582 VRAMPKKTSTYV

-606 GINQAKVE
+606 GVNEAREE
-614 AKKELAGLRAEIAQG
+614 AKKALDDLRTEIEQG
-629 FTNAA
+629 FKNAA
-634 DAEKRGFNIL
+634 NAEKRGFNIL

-651 TQTYAKGS
+651 TQTYTKGS
-659 LGAIQQAIALKQEA
+659 LGAIQQAIALKKEA
-673 LKKLTNNADYQKAMK
+673 LQKLTNNADYQKAMK

-705 TTSGGGGGGGR
+705 TKSGGGGGGRR
-716 SSGGGTKKD
+716 SSGGGGTKKD
-725 PFLDKLA
+725 AFLEKLA

-738 ARFQK
+738 SRFLK
-743 WVNTGDAIIQKEA
+743 WVNSNDPIIQQA
-756 ATEFD
+756 AKKEFD

-767 ATYIDYLKRQRDIIL
+767 ATYIDYLKNQRDIIL
-782 EVDVANRTKAQNKQL
+782 RVDVANRSKTQNKQL

-846 DGTELDNAKAKSLN
+846 DGTELDNAKAKSLD
-860 NAEEKAKSEAA
+860 NAEEKANAEAA

-881 ASFVEQKRRLEEQF
+881 ASFTEHKRRLDEQYRI
-895 NTDMELLSRARAKA
+895 DKELLDRRLAKA
-909 TTAAGIAEIDQ
+909 TSAAEIAEIKNV
-920 AMAQRKT
+920 MAEREK

-933 VNVGGYDDLLN
+933 LNVGGYDEILN

-1036 KDLQALNEQLLKAQ
+1036 QDLKALTDQ
-1050 KEIES
+1050 LNKAREEVEK
-1055 RNPFS
+1055 RNPFT

-1068 LKEDIGNGGLG
+1068 LKEATKDGKGLG
-1079 TDKAKKDAKDFA
+1079 SDEAKKATKDVA
-1091 SSASEALNLMNGTF
+1091 SAVSQSINLVSGTF
-1105 NAVTSGLDKMGVKMD
+1105 NAVTAGLQKMGVSMD
-1120 EETQAILND
+1120 EETQAILSD
-1129 ISGIMNGAQQL
+1129 LGGIMEGASQVAQ
-1140 AEGIASANP
+1140 GIATGNP
-1149 LSIIQG
+1149 LSVIQG
-1155 SISLLSSAFDLFNF
+1155 SIGLLSSAFDLFNSR
-1169 KDRKASKEVDKHVKA
+1169 DRKAEKQIKKHQEA
-1184 IQDLENAYR
+1184 INKLQNAYK

-1208 KNQQAAI
+1208 KNQRAAI
-1215 RNMQE
+1215 KNMQE
-1220 QQAQLQ
+1220 QQAHLK
-1226 AAWEAESSKKKKDD
+1226 ASWEAEISKKHTDWERVDD
-1240 AKIAEWKEKY
+1240 FKEQYAE
-1250 ADLTRQIQDM
+1250 LSRQIEDM
-1260 IDEISKDLLQT
+1260 IDEISNDLLQT
-1271 NAKDFATQL
+1271 NAKDFANEL
-1280 SDSLVE
+1280 GDALVE
-1286 AFKTGEDAAKAME
+1286 AFGKGEDAAKAME
-1299 TTVNEV
+1299 TTVNSV
-1305 LQNIVVNQLKKK
+1305 LKNLVLNQLKKN
-1317 FLENQLQG
+1317 FLETQLQG
-1325 ALNQLEKDMGYWNG
+1325 ALDQLEKDMGYWNG
-1339 DNFVFDGL
+1339 DNFIFDGL
-1347 SYEEI
+1347 SDEEI
-1352 ARFKAAVGAAS
+1352 ARFKASVGAATA
-1363 SNFNNALQVYRQL
+1363 NFNNAMQL
-1376 LDLEES
+1376 YE
-1382 SLSEDLL
+1382 
-1389 QTDVTGLAD
+1389 
-1398 QLGDSLVEAFKSG
+1398 
-1411 EDAAKAMETTV
+1411 
-1422 NEVLQNIVVNQLKKN
+1422 
-1437 FLENQLQSS
+1437 
-1446 LERLQK
+1446 
-1452 DMGYWDGDNFVFD
+1452 
-1465 GLTDEEIAK
+1465 
-1474 FKASVSAATSNFNNA
+1474 
-1489 LQVYQDLF
+1489 DLF
-1497 KEMDLGADNS
+1497 KEMGLDDTDES

-1532 NQLDMSEIMR
+1532 NQLDMAAIMR
-1542 QQLQQLNQIAANTAY
+1542 QQLQQLNQIAVNTGY
-1557 NKYLQR
+1557 NKYLSR
-1563 IERIITILETNNSEN
+1563 IERIITILEQNQSGNT
-1578 ALRSQGLS
+1578 LRSQGLS

>member
-16 DNGNMNAA
+16 DNEKMNAA

-84 AAQDALIEQANAA
+84 AAQDALIEQANAV
-97 RAELEGEKQGMVALI
+97 RAELDGEKQGMVALI

-133 SGLGQIGAACE
+133 AGLGQIGAACE

-149 LASLENEYAKISAQM
+149 LASLEDEYAKISAQM

-217 AAAVNNTAQA
+217 AAAANNTAQA
-227 HVSLRGRIRELREEM
+227 HVSLRSRIRELREEM

-272 IQAQGRILSNDQA
+272 IQAQGSILSNDQA

-376 ATVADTTATA
+376 ATVADTTATT
-386 ASTAATTANAA
+386 ASTVATTANTA
-397 AQTAANSAQT
+397 AQTAANSAKT

-414 GAAVAQGVQ
+414 GAAAAQGVQ

-464 IALVSL
+464 IALVSH

-560 KATIYLRQA
+560 KATIYLQQA

-582 VAAMPDKSSTYV
+582 VAAMPEKSSTYV
-594 QTSSFGTGYWVE
+594 QTSSYGTGYWVE

-614 AKKELAGLRAEIAQG
+614 AKKELADLRAEITQG

-634 DAEKRGFNIL
+634 EAEKRGFNIL

-716 SSGGGTKKD
+716 SSGGGGTKKD
-725 PFLDKLA
+725 PFLEKLA

-743 WVNTGDAIIQKEA
+743 WVNSGDAIIQKAA

-782 EVDVANRTKAQNKQL
+782 DVDVANRTKAQNKQL

-846 DGTELDNAKAKSLN
+846 DGTELDNAKAKSLD
-860 NAEEKAKSEAA
+860 NAEEKANAEAA

-881 ASFVEQKRRLEEQF
+881 ASFTEQKRRLDEQYRI
-895 NTDMELLSRARAKA
+895 DKELLDRRLAKA
-909 TTAAGIAEIDQ
+909 TSAAEIAEIKNV
-920 AMAQRKT
+920 MAEREK

-933 VNVGGYDDLLN
+933 LNVGGYDEILN

-1036 KDLQALNEQLLKAQ
+1036 QDLKALTDQ
-1050 KEIES
+1050 LNKAREEVEK
-1055 RNPFS
+1055 RNPFT

-1068 LKEDIGNGGLG
+1068 LKEATKDGKGLG
-1079 TDKAKKDAKDFA
+1079 SDEAKKATKDVA
-1091 SSASEALNLMNGTF
+1091 SAVSQSINLVSGTF
-1105 NAVTSGLDKMGVKMD
+1105 NAVTAGLQKMGVSMD
-1120 EETQAILND
+1120 EETQAILSD
-1129 ISGIMNGAQQL
+1129 LGGIMDGASQVAQ
-1140 AEGIASANP
+1140 GIATGNP
-1149 LSIIQG
+1149 LSVIQG
-1155 SISLLSSAFDLFNF
+1155 SIGLLSSAFDLFNSR
-1169 KDRKASKEVDKHVKA
+1169 DRKAEKQIKKHQEA
-1184 IQDLENAYR
+1184 INKLQNAYK

-1208 KNQQAAI
+1208 KNQRAAI
-1215 RNMQE
+1215 KNMQE
-1220 QQAQLQ
+1220 QQAHLK
-1226 AAWEAESSKKKKDD
+1226 ASWEAEISKKHTDWGRVDD
-1240 AKIAEWKEKY
+1240 FKEQYAE
-1250 ADLTRQIQDM
+1250 LGRQIEDL
-1260 IDEISKDLLQT
+1260 IDEISNDLLQT
-1271 NAKDFATQL
+1271 NAKDFANEL
-1280 SDSLVE
+1280 GDALVE
-1286 AFKTGEDAAKAME
+1286 AFGKGEDAAKAME
-1299 TTVNEV
+1299 TTVNSV
-1305 LQNIVVNQLKKK
+1305 LKNLVLNQLKKN
-1317 FLENQLQG
+1317 FLETQLQG
-1325 ALNQLEKDMGYWNG
+1325 ALDQLEKDMGYWSG
-1339 DNFVFDGL
+1339 DNFIFDGL
-1347 SYEEI
+1347 SDEEI
-1352 ARFKAAVGAAS
+1352 ARFKASVGAATA
-1363 SNFNNALQVYRQL
+1363 NFNNAMQL
-1376 LDLEES
+1376 YE
-1382 SLSEDLL
+1382 
-1389 QTDVTGLAD
+1389 
-1398 QLGDSLVEAFKSG
+1398 
-1411 EDAAKAMETTV
+1411 
-1422 NEVLQNIVVNQLKKN
+1422 
-1437 FLENQLQSS
+1437 
-1446 LERLQK
+1446 
-1452 DMGYWDGDNFVFD
+1452 
-1465 GLTDEEIAK
+1465 
-1474 FKASVSAATSNFNNA
+1474 
-1489 LQVYQDLF
+1489 DLF
-1497 KEMDLGADNS
+1497 KEMGLDDTDES

-1519 ANILAGQMNAIRI
+1519 ADIIAGQMNAIRI
-1532 NQLDMSEIMR
+1532 NQLDMAAIMR
-1542 QQLQQLNQIAANTAY
+1542 QQLQQLNQIAVNTGY
-1557 NKYLQR
+1557 NKYLSR
-1563 IERIITILETNNSEN
+1563 IERIITILEQNQSGNT
-1578 ALRSQGLS
+1578 LRSQGLS

>member
-16 DNGNMNAA
+16 DNGKMNAA

-188 EITTRKQL
+188 EIATRKQL

-217 AAAVNNTAQA
+217 AAAANNTAQS
-227 HVSLRGRIRELREEM
+227 HVSLRSRIRELREEM

-251 QTDKYREMSAE
+251 QTAKYREMSAE

-272 IQAQGRILSNDQA
+272 IQRQGSILSNDQA

-386 ASTAATTANAA
+386 ASTVATTANAA
-397 AQTAANSAQT
+397 AQTAANSAKT

-414 GAAVAQGVQ
+414 GAAAAQGVQ

-456 ILAGISAL
+456 VLAGISAL
-464 IALVSL
+464 IALVSH

-525 KAFDELGAS
+525 KAFNDLGAS

-560 KATIYLRQA
+560 KATIYLQQA

-614 AKKELAGLRAEIAQG
+614 AKKELADLRAEIAQG

-673 LKKLTNNADYQKAMK
+673 LKNLTNNADYQKAMK

-705 TTSGGGGGGGR
+705 TTSGGGGGGG
-716 SSGGGTKKD
+716 TKKD

-743 WVNTGDAIIQKEA
+743 WVNSGDAIIQKAA

-812 LEAFNNELSASL
+812 LEAFNKELSASL
-824 ANAKTVLEM
+824 ANANTVLEM

-846 DGTELDNAKAKSLN
+846 DGTELDNAKAKSLD
-860 NAEEKAKSEAA
+860 NAEEKANAEAA

-881 ASFVEQKRRLEEQF
+881 ASFVEEKRRLEEQF
-895 NTDMELLSRARAKA
+895 NADMELLSRARAKA
-909 TTAAGIAEIDQ
+909 TTAAEIAEIDQ

-933 VNVGGYDDLLN
+933 VNVGGYDEILN

-950 QKKTRIQEQ
+950 QKKTRIQKQ

-968 LNGNTQLLQQ
+968 LNGNTKLMEQ

-1014 TIKKLIAKIEGM
+1014 TIKKLIEKIEGM

-1079 TDKAKKDAKDFA
+1079 TDKAKKDTKDFA
-1091 SSASEALNLMNGTF
+1091 SSASEALNLVNGTF

-1120 EETQAILND
+1120 EETKAILTDLSD
-1129 ISGIMNGAQQL
+1129 IMDGAIKV
-1140 AEGIASANP
+1140 AEGIASGNP
-1149 LSIIQG
+1149 LSVIQG
-1155 SISLLSSAFDLFNF
+1155 SISLLTSAFDLFNF
-1169 KDRKASKEVDKHVKA
+1169 QDRKASKEVDKHVKA

-1215 RNMQE
+1215 RNMQ
-1220 QQAQLQ
+1220 QQQIELQ
-1226 AAWEAESSKKKKDD
+1226 QAWEAEQSKKKKDD
-1240 AKIAEWKEKY
+1240 AKIAEWKSKY
-1250 ADLTRQIQDM
+1250 QELSRKIQDM
-1260 IDEISKDLLQT
+1260 IDEISNDLLQT
-1271 NAKDFATQL
+1271 NAKDFA
-1280 SDSLVE
+1280 S
-1286 AFKTGEDAAKAME
+1286 
-1299 TTVNEV
+1299 
-1305 LQNIVVNQLKKK
+1305 
-1317 FLENQLQG
+1317 
-1325 ALNQLEKDMGYWNG
+1325 
-1339 DNFVFDGL
+1339 
-1347 SYEEI
+1347 
-1352 ARFKAAVGAAS
+1352 
-1363 SNFNNALQVYRQL
+1363 
-1376 LDLEES
+1376 
-1382 SLSEDLL
+1382 
-1389 QTDVTGLAD
+1389 

-1422 NEVLQNIVVNQLKKN
+1422 NEVLQNIVVNQLKKK
-1437 FLENQLQSS
+1437 FLETQLQGALDQ
-1446 LERLQK
+1446 LEK
-1452 DMGYWDGDNFVFD
+1452 DMGYWSGDNFIFD
-1465 GLTDEEIAK
+1465 GLSDEEIAR
-1474 FKASVSAATSNFNNA
+1474 FRASVGAATANFNNA
-1489 LQVYQDLF
+1489 MKLYEDLF
-1497 KEMDLGADNS
+1497 KEMGLDDTDES

-1532 NQLDMSEIMR
+1532 NQLDMSAIMR
-1542 QQLQQLNQIAANTAY
+1542 QQLQELNQIAANTAY

-1563 IERIITILETNNSEN
+1563 IERIITILESNNSSN

>member
-16 DNGNMNAA
+16 DNEKMNAA

-84 AAQDALIEQANAA
+84 AAQDALIEQANAV

-133 SGLGQIGAACE
+133 AGLGQIGAACE
-144 MHETA
+144 MHEAA
-149 LASLENEYAKISAQM
+149 LASLEDEYAKISAQM

-217 AAAVNNTAQA
+217 AAAANNTAQA
-227 HVSLRGRIRELREEM
+227 HVSLRSRIRELREEM

-272 IQAQGRILSNDQA
+272 IQAQGSILSNDQA

-376 ATVADTTATA
+376 ATVADTTATT
-386 ASTAATTANAA
+386 ASTVATTANTA
-397 AQTAANSAQT
+397 AQTAANSAKT

-414 GAAVAQGVQ
+414 GAAAAQGVQ

-464 IALVSL
+464 IALVSH

-525 KAFDELGAS
+525 KAFDDLGAS

-560 KATIYLRQA
+560 KATIYLQQA

-582 VAAMPDKSSTYV
+582 VAAMPEKSSTYV
-594 QTSSFGTGYWVE
+594 QTSSYGTGYWVE

-614 AKKELAGLRAEIAQG
+614 AKKELADLRAEITQG

-634 DAEKRGFNIL
+634 EAEKRGFNIL

-705 TTSGGGGGGGR
+705 TTSGGGGAGGR
-716 SSGGGTKKD
+716 RRSSGGGGTKKD
-725 PFLDKLA
+725 PFLEKLA

-743 WVNTGDAIIQKEA
+743 WVNSGDAIIQKAA

-782 EVDVANRTKAQNKQL
+782 DVDVANRTKAQNKQL

-846 DGTELDNAKAKSLN
+846 DGTELDNAKAKSLD
-860 NAEEKAKSEAA
+860 NAEEKANAEAA

-881 ASFVEQKRRLEEQF
+881 ASFTEQKRRLDEQYRI
-895 NTDMELLSRARAKA
+895 DKELLDRRLAKA
-909 TTAAGIAEIDQ
+909 TSAAEIAEIKNV
-920 AMAQRKT
+920 MAEREK

-933 VNVGGYDDLLN
+933 LNVGGYDDILN

-968 LNGNTQLLQQ
+968 LSGNTKLLEQ

-1036 KDLQALNEQLLKAQ
+1036 QDLKALTDQ
-1050 KEIES
+1050 LNKAREEVEK
-1055 RNPFS
+1055 RNPFT

-1068 LKEDIGNGGLG
+1068 LKEATKDGKGLG
-1079 TDKAKKDAKDFA
+1079 SDEAKKATKDVA
-1091 SSASEALNLMNGTF
+1091 SAVSQSINLVSGTF
-1105 NAVTSGLDKMGVKMD
+1105 NAVTAGLQKMGVSMD
-1120 EETQAILND
+1120 EETQAILSD
-1129 ISGIMNGAQQL
+1129 LGGIMDGASQVAQ
-1140 AEGIASANP
+1140 GIATGNP
-1149 LSIIQG
+1149 LSVIQG
-1155 SISLLSSAFDLFNF
+1155 SIGLLSSAFDLFNSR
-1169 KDRKASKEVDKHVKA
+1169 DRKAEKQIKKHQEA
-1184 IQDLENAYR
+1184 INKLQNAYK

-1208 KNQQAAI
+1208 KNQRAAI
-1215 RNMQE
+1215 KNMQE
-1220 QQAQLQ
+1220 QQAHLK
-1226 AAWEAESSKKKKDD
+1226 AAWEAEISKKHTDWGRVDD
-1240 AKIAEWKEKY
+1240 FKEQYAE
-1250 ADLTRQIQDM
+1250 LGRQIEDL
-1260 IDEISKDLLQT
+1260 IDEISNDLLQT
-1271 NAKDFATQL
+1271 NAKDFANEL
-1280 SDSLVE
+1280 GDALVE
-1286 AFKTGEDAAKAME
+1286 AFGKGEDAAKAME
-1299 TTVNEV
+1299 TTVNSV
-1305 LQNIVVNQLKKK
+1305 LKNLVLNQLKKN
-1317 FLENQLQG
+1317 FLETQLQG
-1325 ALNQLEKDMGYWNG
+1325 ALDQLEKDMGYWSG
-1339 DNFVFDGL
+1339 DNFIFDGL
-1347 SYEEI
+1347 SDEEI
-1352 ARFKAAVGAAS
+1352 ARFKASVGAATA
-1363 SNFNNALQVYRQL
+1363 NFNNAMQL
-1376 LDLEES
+1376 YE
-1382 SLSEDLL
+1382 
-1389 QTDVTGLAD
+1389 
-1398 QLGDSLVEAFKSG
+1398 
-1411 EDAAKAMETTV
+1411 
-1422 NEVLQNIVVNQLKKN
+1422 
-1437 FLENQLQSS
+1437 
-1446 LERLQK
+1446 
-1452 DMGYWDGDNFVFD
+1452 
-1465 GLTDEEIAK
+1465 
-1474 FKASVSAATSNFNNA
+1474 
-1489 LQVYQDLF
+1489 DLF
-1497 KEMDLGADNS
+1497 KEMGLDDTDES

-1532 NQLDMSEIMR
+1532 NQLDMAAIMR
-1542 QQLQQLNQIAANTAY
+1542 QQLQQLNQIAVNTGY
-1557 NKYLQR
+1557 NKYLSR
-1563 IERIITILETNNSEN
+1563 IERIITILEQNQSGNT
-1578 ALRSQGLS
+1578 LRSQGLS

>member
-1 MADVNGGALSFTSVM
+1 MADVNGGALSFTSIM
-16 DNGNMNAA
+16 DNGKMNAA
-24 IEETLRRVQGF
+24 IDETLRRVQGF

-55 SINIQKRVINEL
+55 SINIQKRVINDL
-67 ENTVAELN
+67 EKTVAELN

-84 AAQDALIEQANAA
+84 AAQDALIKDANAA
-97 RAELEGEKQGMVALI
+97 RAELEDEKQGLVALI

-118 QRANAGVAA
+118 QRANSGVAA

-133 SGLGQIGAACE
+133 AGLGKIGAACE

-149 LASLENEYAKISAQM
+149 LASLEDEYAKIAAQM

-188 EITTRKQL
+188 EIATRKSL
-196 LKELRDQ
+196 LKDLRDQ
-203 SNALEAEA
+203 SNSLDAEA

-227 HVSLRGRIRELREEM
+227 HVSLRSRIRELREEM

-251 QTDKYREMSAE
+251 QTAKYREMSAE

-272 IQAQGRILSNDQA
+272 IQTQGKILSNDQA

-397 AQTAANSAQT
+397 AQTAANSAKT

-414 GAAVAQGVQ
+414 GAAAAQGVQ

-464 IALVSL
+464 IALVSH

-491 NSYKPIAAIMD
+491 NSYKPIASIMD
-502 LSARWNALGN
+502 LSQRWNELGN

-560 KATIYLRQA
+560 KASLYLKEAQ
-569 TEKVKELIKKEQE
+569 EKVKEYIQKEQE
-582 VAAMPDKSSTYV
+582 VRAMPKKTSTYV

-606 GINQAKVE
+606 GVNEAREE
-614 AKKELAGLRAEIAQG
+614 AKKELKNLKTEIEQG
-629 FTNAA
+629 FKNAA
-634 DAEKRGFNIL
+634 NAEKRGFNIL

-651 TQTYAKGS
+651 TQTYTKGS

-705 TTSGGGGGGGR
+705 TTSGGGGGGG
-716 SSGGGTKKD
+716 TKKD

-743 WVNTGDAIIQKEA
+743 WVNSGDAIIQKAA

-846 DGTELDNAKAKSLN
+846 DGTELDNAKAKSLD

-909 TTAAGIAEIDQ
+909 TTAAEIAEIDQ

-933 VNVGGYDDLLN
+933 VNVGGYDDILN

-1079 TDKAKKDAKDFA
+1079 TDKAKKDTKDFA
-1091 SSASEALNLMNGTF
+1091 SSASEALNLVNGTF

-1120 EETQAILND
+1120 EETKAILTDLSD
-1129 ISGIMNGAQQL
+1129 IMDGAIKV
-1140 AEGIASANP
+1140 AEGIASGNP
-1149 LSIIQG
+1149 LSVIQG
-1155 SISLLSSAFDLFNF
+1155 SISLLTSAFDLFNF
-1169 KDRKASKEVDKHVKA
+1169 QDRKASKEVDKHVKA

-1215 RNMQE
+1215 RNMQ
-1220 QQAQLQ
+1220 QQQIELQ
-1226 AAWEAESSKKKKDD
+1226 QAWEAEQSKKKKDD
-1240 AKIAEWKEKY
+1240 AKIAEWKSKY
-1250 ADLTRQIQDM
+1250 QELSRKIQDM
-1260 IDEISKDLLQT
+1260 IDEISNDLLQT
-1271 NAKDFATQL
+1271 NAKDFASQL
-1280 SDSLVE
+1280 GDSLVE

-1299 TTVNEV
+1299 STVNEV
-1305 LQNIVVNQLKKK
+1305 LQNIVVNQLKKDL
-1317 FLENQLQG
+1317 LEKQLQG
-1325 ALNQLEKDMGYWNG
+1325 ALDQLKKDMGYTGG
-1339 DNFVFDGL
+1339 DNFIFDGL
-1347 SYEEI
+1347 SDEEI
-1352 ARFKAAVGAAS
+1352 ARFRASVGAATA
-1363 SNFNNALQVYRQL
+1363 NFNNAMKLY
-1376 LDLEES
+1376 E
-1382 SLSEDLL
+1382 
-1389 QTDVTGLAD
+1389 
-1398 QLGDSLVEAFKSG
+1398 
-1411 EDAAKAMETTV
+1411 
-1422 NEVLQNIVVNQLKKN
+1422 
-1437 FLENQLQSS
+1437 
-1446 LERLQK
+1446 
-1452 DMGYWDGDNFVFD
+1452 
-1465 GLTDEEIAK
+1465 
-1474 FKASVSAATSNFNNA
+1474 
-1489 LQVYQDLF
+1489 DLF
-1497 KEMDLGADNS
+1497 KEMGLDDTDES

-1532 NQLDMSEIMR
+1532 NQLDMSAIMR
-1542 QQLQQLNQIAANTAY
+1542 QQLQELNQIAANTAY

-1563 IERIITILETNNSEN
+1563 IERIITILESNNSSN

>member
-16 DNGNMNAA
+16 DNEKMNAA

-55 SINIQKRVINEL
+55 SINIQKRVISEL

-75 AKINSVEPG
+75 NKINSVEPG

-133 SGLGQIGAACE
+133 AGLGQIGAACE

-149 LASLENEYAKISAQM
+149 LASLEDEYAKISAQM

-217 AAAVNNTAQA
+217 AAAANNTAQA
-227 HVSLRGRIRELREEM
+227 HVSLRSRIRELREEM

-272 IQAQGRILSNDQA
+272 IQAQGSILSNDQA

-376 ATVADTTATA
+376 ATIADTTATT
-386 ASTAATTANAA
+386 ASTVATTANAA
-397 AQTAANSAQT
+397 AQTAANSAKT

-414 GAAVAQGVQ
+414 GAAAAQGVQ

-464 IALVSL
+464 IALVSH

-491 NSYKPIAAIMD
+491 NSYKPIASIMD

-542 NLLVKNKDAF
+542 NLLVKSKDAF

-560 KATIYLRQA
+560 KATIYLQQA

-594 QTSSFGTGYWVE
+594 QTSSYGTGYWVE

-614 AKKELAGLRAEIAQG
+614 AKKELADLRAEITQG

-634 DAEKRGFNIL
+634 EAEKRGFNIL

-716 SSGGGTKKD
+716 SSGGGGTKKD
-725 PFLDKLA
+725 PFLEKLA

-743 WVNTGDAIIQKEA
+743 WVNSGDAIIQKAA

-782 EVDVANRTKAQNKQL
+782 DVDVANRTKAQNKQL

-846 DGTELDNAKAKSLN
+846 DGTELDNAKSKSLD
-860 NAEEKAKSEAA
+860 NAEEKANAEAA

-909 TTAAGIAEIDQ
+909 TTAAEIAEIDQ
-920 AMAQRKT
+920 AMANRKT

-933 VNVGGYDDLLN
+933 VNVGGYDEILN

-1036 KDLQALNEQLLKAQ
+1036 QDLKALTDQ
-1050 KEIES
+1050 LNKAREEVEK
-1055 RNPFS
+1055 RNPFT

-1068 LKEDIGNGGLG
+1068 LKEATKDGKGLG
-1079 TDKAKKDAKDFA
+1079 SDEAKKATKDVA
-1091 SSASEALNLMNGTF
+1091 SAVSQSINLVSGTF
-1105 NAVTSGLDKMGVKMD
+1105 NAVTAGLQKMGVSMD
-1120 EETQAILND
+1120 EETQAILSD
-1129 ISGIMNGAQQL
+1129 LGGIMDGASQVAQ
-1140 AEGIASANP
+1140 GIATGNP
-1149 LSIIQG
+1149 LSVIQG
-1155 SISLLSSAFDLFNF
+1155 SIGLLSSAFDLFNSR
-1169 KDRKASKEVDKHVKA
+1169 DRKAEKQIKKHQEA
-1184 IQDLENAYR
+1184 IKKLQNAYK

-1208 KNQQAAI
+1208 KNQRAAI

-1220 QQAQLQ
+1220 QQAHLK
-1226 AAWEAESSKKKKDD
+1226 ASWEAEISKKHTDWGRVDEFKEQY
-1240 AKIAEWKEKY
+1240 AEL
-1250 ADLTRQIQDM
+1250 ARQIEDM
-1260 IDEISKDLLQT
+1260 IDEISNDLLQT
-1271 NAKDFATQL
+1271 NAKDFANEL
-1280 SDSLVE
+1280 GDALVE
-1286 AFKTGEDAAKAME
+1286 AFGKGEDAAKAME
-1299 TTVNEV
+1299 STVNSV
-1305 LQNIVVNQLKKK
+1305 LKNLVLNQLKKN
-1317 FLENQLQG
+1317 FLETQLQG
-1325 ALNQLEKDMGYWNG
+1325 ALDQLEKDMGYWNG
-1339 DNFVFDGL
+1339 DNFIFDGL
-1347 SYEEI
+1347 SDEEI
-1352 ARFKAAVGAAS
+1352 ARFKASVGAATA
-1363 SNFNNALQVYRQL
+1363 NFNNALQLY
-1376 LDLEES
+1376 E
-1382 SLSEDLL
+1382 
-1389 QTDVTGLAD
+1389 
-1398 QLGDSLVEAFKSG
+1398 
-1411 EDAAKAMETTV
+1411 
-1422 NEVLQNIVVNQLKKN
+1422 
-1437 FLENQLQSS
+1437 
-1446 LERLQK
+1446 
-1452 DMGYWDGDNFVFD
+1452 
-1465 GLTDEEIAK
+1465 
-1474 FKASVSAATSNFNNA
+1474 
-1489 LQVYQDLF
+1489 DLF
-1497 KEMDLGADNS
+1497 KEMGLDDTDES

-1532 NQLDMSEIMR
+1532 NQLDMSAIMR
-1542 QQLQQLNQIAANTAY
+1542 QQLQQLNQIAVNTGY
-1557 NKYLQR
+1557 NKYLSR
-1563 IERIITILETNNSEN
+1563 IERIITILEANQSGNT
-1578 ALRSQGLS
+1578 LRSQGLS